1 MGAERVILFVV
12 AACILARVRGMRFA
26 CLARDWSLLPL
37 AAVELFFWTAQICA
51 WNEVYIFIRWASAIQ
66 TAYLLALLF
75 PIFRHRLYREAC
87 AGAAMTVFGTML
99 NRWVMS
105 VNGGKMPVYPT
116 LSRWT
121 GYYRD
126 GAMAAAGDGLHV
138 LMDGSTKLKLLGDW
152 IDVGFSI
159 MSIGDVLIHGFVFWI
174 VYRTIC
180 AWNRGKAV

>member
-1 MGAERVILFVV
+1 MEAETVILFVA
-12 AACILARVRGMRFA
+12 AACILARARGMRCA
-26 CLARDWSLLPL
+26 SLVRDWSLLPL
-37 AAVELFFWTAQICA
+37 ACVELFFWVAQICA
-51 WNEVYIFIRWASAIQ
+51 WSGNYIFIRWASAIQ

-87 AGAAMTVFGTML
+87 VGAAMTLLGSAL
-99 NRWVMS
+99 NRWVMAA
-105 VNGGKMPVYPT
+105 NGGRMPVYPT

-138 LMDGSTKLKLLGDW
+138 LMDGSTRLKLLGDW

-180 AWNRGKAV
+180 TWNRGETA